1 MMITVGVAEAK
12 TQLSTLL
19 DRVAGGEE
27 VVITRHGKPIARLVP
42 EHSVDR
48 QRVAAAITRLKQLAK
63 DCRLDGLSI
72 RALRDEGR
80 G

>member
-1 MMITVGVAEAK
+1 MITVGVAEAK

-27 VVITRHGKPIARLVP
+27 VLITRHGKPIARLVP
-42 EHSVDR
+42 EQSVDR
-48 QRVAAAITRLKQLAK
+48 ERVAAAVTRLKELAK

-72 RALRDEGR
+72 RVLRDEGR
-80 G
+80 A